1 MGGSCRCGGG
11 GGSDEMSCDPA
22 AITRHL
28 EEKVGVDT
36 PLTLLWNGGVR
47 LTPFEKSKKSAGAL
61 ELGGLKRAELR
72 FGGAKLPR
80 RSG

>member
-1 MGGSCRCGGG
+1 MWGG

-36 PLTLLWNGGVR
+36 PLMLLWNGGVR
-47 LTPFEKSKKSAGAL
+47 LIPFEKSKKI
-61 ELGGLKRAELR
+61 RRR
-72 FGGAKLPR
+72 FGIR
-80 RSG
+80 RIKKS